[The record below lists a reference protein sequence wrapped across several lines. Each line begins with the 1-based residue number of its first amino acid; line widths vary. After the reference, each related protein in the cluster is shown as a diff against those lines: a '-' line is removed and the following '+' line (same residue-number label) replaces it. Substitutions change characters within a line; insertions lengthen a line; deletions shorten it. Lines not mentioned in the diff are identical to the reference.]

1 MILGTLTWKLN
12 VTKSKQVL
20 ISSLSNM
27 LFLNVDRYVSLLTFK
42 HVLYYGY
49 LHIVRYC
56 IHPCHCY
63 YLYIL
68 SRLQSVGS
76 LKFPHI
82 LIYFEDIQLYNTF
95 MFYIHTW
102 YHIVVFPVVY
112 HSFFFFPKT
121 FPGILDLCPAVVV
134 ELPPLSYWGHG
145 LGGGGVVGLGHPE
158 NL

>member
-1 MILGTLTWKLN
+1 
-12 VTKSKQVL
+12 
-20 ISSLSNM
+20 M